1 MIKKR
6 AEDLNRRFPKE
17 DIQMARMKV
26 LNITYHQDNANQNHS
41 ETPPHTCE
49 MGCYQRQERKSVGK
63 YVVKRETSCTAI
75 GNVSW

>member
-26 LNITYHQDNANQNHS
+26 LNITNHQDNANQNHS
-41 ETPPHTCE
+41 ETPPHTH
-49 MGCYQRQERKSVGK
+49 Q
-63 YVVKRETSCTAI
+63 
-75 GNVSW
+75 NVY